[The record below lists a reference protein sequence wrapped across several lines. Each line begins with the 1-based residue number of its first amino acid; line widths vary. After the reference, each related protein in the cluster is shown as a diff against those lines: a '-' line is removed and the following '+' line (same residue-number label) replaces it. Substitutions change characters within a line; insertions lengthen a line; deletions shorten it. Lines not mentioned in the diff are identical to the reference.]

1 MQIQLISDV
10 SCPWCV
16 VGLKALQQA
25 LDKIGPEIQAEIH
38 CAPFELNPDMPA
50 GGQDIVEHLG
60 QKYRIGTEQIAA
72 NALAIQQRGA
82 ELGFQ
87 FSTGGR
93 RRIYNTRAAHRLLHW
108 AGLHSAAA
116 QLALKLALF
125 SAYFTDGLDPGEPAL
140 LQRLAEAAGLDG
152 AEAAEVLASGRY
164 NDEVAAAEAR
174 WHAEGIS
181 SVPTFIIDQKYMIS
195 GGQPVERFERALRQ
209 IAAES
214 AAAA

>member
-16 VGLKALQQA
+16 IGLKALEQA
-25 LDKIGPEIQAEIH
+25 LRNIGPELQAQIH
-38 CAPFELNPDMPA
+38 CAPFELNPNMPA
-50 GGQDIVEHLG
+50 GGQDIAEHLG
-60 QKYRIGTEQIAA
+60 QKYRIGAEQIAA

-87 FSTGGR
+87 FSTGQR

-108 AGLHSAAA
+108 AGLHNTPA
-116 QLALKLALF
+116 QLALKMALF
-125 SAYFTDGLDPGEPAL
+125 AAYFTDGLDPSDPLL
-140 LQRLAEAAGLDG
+140 LQRLAEEAGLDG
-152 AEAAEVLASGRY
+152 TQAAEVLASGRY
-164 NDEVAAAEAR
+164 NDEVAAAEAQ

-181 SVPTFIIDQKYMIS
+181 SVPTFIINQKYMIS

-209 IAAES
+209 IAAEG